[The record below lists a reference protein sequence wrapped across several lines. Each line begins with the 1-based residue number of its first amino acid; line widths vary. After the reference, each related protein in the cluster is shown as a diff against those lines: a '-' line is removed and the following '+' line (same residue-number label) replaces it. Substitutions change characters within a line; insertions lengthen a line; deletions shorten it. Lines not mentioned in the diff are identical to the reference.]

1 MMRRA
6 LIATLF
12 GPLILPALPTAAAE
26 QLLSARA
33 AGGWRLDFA
42 PGEAALDAAARDALA
57 HIAPGLAALSQ
68 GRITVQAQA
77 SGPADDASLA
87 RRLSLA
93 RAIAVR
99 DALVAAGLPA
109 TRIDIRA
116 LGRRDPPADRA
127 EILPPGVPRAESGS
141 VSRIKKGAA

>member
-6 LIATLF
+6 LIPAL
-12 GPLILPALPTAAAE
+12 LVLLALPAAG
-26 QLLSARA
+26 QGLSARSE
-33 AGGWRLDFA
+33 GGWRLDFA
-42 PGEAALDAAARDALA
+42 AGQATLDAGTRDALA
-57 HIAPGLAALSQ
+57 RLAPGLAAMPQ

-93 RAIAVR
+93 RAGAVR

-116 LGRRDPPADRA
+116 LGRLDPPADMA
-127 EILPPGVPRAESGS
+127 EILPPGVTRAESGTAPRS
-141 VSRIKKGAA
+141 TR